1 MSKMFSTAFF
11 KRHAAVLTAC
21 LILLIG
27 MGPIGMTRAATVNR
41 EVLVCVN
48 KKSGA
53 MRQVTKAKCT
63 KTERLLRLPSGAE
76 ATTGET
82 VNRET
87 LICVNKKSGA
97 MRQVTKAKCTKT
109 ERLLRLTSGTEATT
123 STTVVTGPTGANGDT
138 GAAGAT
144 GAKGDTGAA
153 GAKGDNGAAGAT
165 GAKGDTGAAGAKG
178 DTGAA
183 GAKGDTSAKGDTG
196 DTGATGATGAKGDN
210 GDAGATGPTG
220 ARGPTGTTGATGPGT
235 VWTDSG
241 SASIGGEEGS
251 GQFPVENM
259 QLVINP
265 FIIECEKP
273 ATTPTYRLM
282 MRSTVS
288 SETVI
293 ATVSSKTGVP
303 GPITYLVE
311 NLEIDQVGVD
321 RTTNDVWEIRVFD
334 QNFPTNALTSH
345 HIIRVFISADLCAV
359 QVWKNS

>member
-1 MSKMFSTAFF
+1 MSKMFSTDFF

-27 MGPIGMTRAATVNR
+27 MGPIGVTRAATVNR

-53 MRQVTKAKCT
+53 MRQVTKAKCA

-97 MRQVTKAKCTKT
+97 MRQVTKAKCAKT

-123 STTVVTGPTGANGDT
+123 STTVVTGPA
-138 GAAGAT
+138 
-144 GAKGDTGAA
+144 
-153 GAKGDNGAAGAT
+153 

-183 GAKGDTSAKGDTG
+183 GAKGDTGATGAKGDTG
-196 DTGATGATGAKGDN
+196 DTGATGAKGDN

-235 VWTDSG
+235 VWTDG
-241 SASIGGEEGS
+241 GIASQGGPEGS
-251 GQFPVENM
+251 GQFPVENV

-273 ATTPTYRLM
+273 VTTPTYRLM

-345 HIIRVFISADLCAV
+345 HIIRVFISADQCAV
-359 QVWKNS
+359 QVWKKDIMNFSLT

>member
-1 MSKMFSTAFF
+1 MLYWVIAPIKVSRMSKMFSTAFF

-27 MGPIGMTRAATVNR
+27 MGPIGMTSAATVNR

-53 MRQVTKAKCT
+53 MRQVTKAKCA

-123 STTVVTGPTGANGDT
+123 STTVVTGPTGA
-138 GAAGAT
+138 
-144 GAKGDTGAA
+144 KGDT
-153 GAKGDNGAAGAT
+153 GAAGAT

-183 GAKGDTSAKGDTG
+183 GAKGDTGAAGAKGDTG
-196 DTGATGATGAKGDN
+196 DTGDTGATGAKGDN

-303 GPITYLVE
+303 GPITYIVE
-311 NLEIDQVGVD
+311 NLAVSQVGVD

-334 QNFPTNALTSH
+334 ENFPTNALTSH